1 MLLSLK
7 QRYVVSVLNR
17 LGCIRRDQL
26 FILTRDRFKTED
38 FTLSE
43 SQMDALLR
51 QLPYLVNA
59 IRVEN
64 DVVRY
69 SAVNPEA
76 LRLEAIDVMLEL
88 SNGFPVKYDVVQDS
102 DILLEFSLGCHPPRR
117 YTVAVYTGEADLHD
131 DGKAVVWIAKD
142 SLPPETIS
150 LAKNQYYAQRQED
163 GSHRFFGASK

>member
-7 QRYVVSVLNR
+7 QRYVVRVLNE

-26 FILTRDRFKTED
+26 YILTRDAFKTED

-51 QLPYLVNA
+51 QLPYLVND

-64 DVVRY
+64 GVVRY
-69 SAVNPEA
+69 SMVMPEA

-88 SNGFPVKYDVVQDS
+88 SNGLPVMYSSVRDS
-102 DILLEFSLGCHPPRR
+102 DVLLKFALGIHPPKQ
-117 YTVAVYTGEADLHD
+117 YAVAVFSEDANVHD
-131 DGKAVVWIAKD
+131 DTKTVVWIAKD
-142 SLPPETIS
+142 SLTPGGIS
-150 LAKNQYYAQRQED
+150 LANNQYYAQRLED
-163 GSHRFFGASK
+163 GSHRFFGAGR